1 MPLRRPEDRPE
12 EMAAGAVFLASDESS
27 FMTGADLLIDGGY
40 TAW

>member
-1 MPLRRPEDRPE
+1 MGRLARADEI
-12 EMAAGAVFLASDESS
+12 AQGAVFLTSDGAS